1 MTRFKFLGALG
12 AACLSLTAGVLAVA
26 AYAPFHYTWLGLPA
40 FLLGFFLIKCR
51 QKRNHLQRFSQ
62 SHIICQDPAE
72 MIPRQR
78 PHPRISDLLVFPQ
91 RLFQNRRNRIAD
103 TLRRF

>member
-40 FLLGFFLIKCR
+40 FLLGFFLIVR
-51 QKRNHLQRFSQ
+51 
-62 SHIICQDPAE
+62 AE
-72 MIPRQR
+72 SFKDRK
-78 PHPRISDLLVFPQ
+78 SVV
-91 RLFQNRRNRIAD
+91 
-103 TLRRF
+103 